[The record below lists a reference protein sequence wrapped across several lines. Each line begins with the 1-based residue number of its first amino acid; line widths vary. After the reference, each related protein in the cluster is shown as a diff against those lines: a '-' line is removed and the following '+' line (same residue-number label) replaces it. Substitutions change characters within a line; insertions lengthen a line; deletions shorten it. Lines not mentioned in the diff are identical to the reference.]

1 MIIQFVGGLGLF
13 LFGLN
18 QMGEALKNVAG
29 DRMRQILGKLTA
41 NRFMGLVTGTLVTAI
56 VQSSS
61 VMTVMLVGFVSAGL
75 MSLPQAI
82 GVILGADIGTT
93 ITAQIIAFPIKEYAL
108 LPVAVGFFL
117 LFTSKR
123 NHVSQSGV
131 LIMGLG
137 LVFFGIALMSGAM
150 KPLRS
155 YQPFLDVMQHV
166 TNPLVAILVSTVF
179 TALIQASAATMGI
192 VIVFASQGMIS
203 LEAGIALTLG
213 ANIGTCATAGLA
225 ALGKPREAVRVA
237 IAHVTFKVVGVLLI
251 VWFIPPF
258 ADLVRSI
265 SPVSEHL
272 TGADRLASDTP
283 RQIANAHTLF
293 NVGIGL
299 LFLPFVVTF
308 ARMCEWIVPDRMI
321 TDSENYSE
329 RIDAKYLDDVL
340 LDTPSLAL
348 QRAQLEIGRLGD
360 RVCQMYE
367 EFLQPTIDKNTVRL
381 VSIAA
386 MKVEIDALYGKIV
399 NYLSHIS
406 ARELP
411 RNETDALMRLV
422 QAVNQLE
429 NIGDL
434 IVTNLIG
441 VGQKLV
447 MDGVTIG
454 PVSRRT
460 IRDYHKVVGDALRD
474 SNQAFRDGDAELAR
488 QVRKMKR
495 DMTELAGNTV
505 HHALDQM
512 ITHEPKRLQTYKREM
527 ELVENLTR
535 IYRHSRRLAGLVP
548 SGMSG

>member
-1 MIIQFVGGLGLF
+1 M
-13 LFGLN
+13 
-18 QMGEALKNVAG
+18 
-29 DRMRQILGKLTA
+29 
-41 NRFMGLVTGTLVTAI
+41 
-56 VQSSS
+56 
-61 VMTVMLVGFVSAGL
+61 
-75 MSLPQAI
+75 
-82 GVILGADIGTT
+82 
-93 ITAQIIAFPIKEYAL
+93 
-108 LPVAVGFFL
+108 
-117 LFTSKR
+117 
-123 NHVSQSGV
+123 
-131 LIMGLG
+131 
-137 LVFFGIALMSGAM
+137 
-150 KPLRS
+150 
-155 YQPFLDVMQHV
+155 
-166 TNPLVAILVSTVF
+166 
-179 TALIQASAATMGI
+179 
-192 VIVFASQGMIS
+192 
-203 LEAGIALTLG
+203 
-213 ANIGTCATAGLA
+213 
-225 ALGKPREAVRVA
+225 
-237 IAHVTFKVVGVLLI
+237 
-251 VWFIPPF
+251 
-258 ADLVRSI
+258 
-265 SPVSEHL
+265 
-272 TGADRLASDTP
+272 
-283 RQIANAHTLF
+283 
-293 NVGIGL
+293 
-299 LFLPFVVTF
+299 PFVVTF

-321 TDSENYSE
+321 TDSEKISE

-386 MKVEIDALYGKIV
+386 MKVEIDALYGQIV

-422 QAVNQLE
+422 QAANQLE

-447 MDGVTIG
+447 MDGVTIS

-474 SNQAFRDGDAELAR
+474 SNQAFRDGDVELAR

-512 ITHEPKRLQTYKREM
+512 IAHEPKRLQTYKREM

-535 IYRHSRRLAGLVP
+535 IYRHSRRLAGLVGL
-548 SGMSG
+548 SH